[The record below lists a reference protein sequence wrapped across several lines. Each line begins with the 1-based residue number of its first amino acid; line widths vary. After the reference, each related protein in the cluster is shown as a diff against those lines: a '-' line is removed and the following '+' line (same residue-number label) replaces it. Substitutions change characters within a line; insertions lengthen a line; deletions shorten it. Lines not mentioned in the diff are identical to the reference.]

1 MDRAEWMSRAGWD
14 NGNEDRH
21 SEVNDEGGRGRVG
34 LSFSIPRWYEVLRK
48 ERMVWSGGGN

>member
-1 MDRAEWMSRAGWD
+1 MSRAGWD

-34 LSFSIPRWYEVLRK
+34 LGFSIPRWYEVLRK
-48 ERMVWSGGGN
+48 ERMVWDGGGN